1 MTRKKAVEDY
11 KTGKIT
17 ISKAAEKANLT
28 IWEMEKYLI
37 KQGFKSQ
44 YSTQDL
50 LEKMRK
56 LKDVRR

>member
-1 MTRKKAVEDY
+1 MKKAVEDY

-17 ISKAAEKANLT
+17 ISKAAKKANLT
-28 IWEMEKYLI
+28 VWEMEKYLI